1 MVSATGLFYISA
13 KAKVLLPD
21 GEAEFFEILAGVL
34 QGDTLVPYIFTIMT
48 DYAMRQAIGNDA
60 LELGF
65 KLDSKRSRRQNPN
78 EITDLD
84 FADDIAL
91 VTEELEHAQDFLYHV
106 EENAAKIGLHLNSDK
121 TEFMSFNQVQDT
133 VLKTVNNENIKKVD
147 NFKYLGPWID
157 DTANDVK
164 VRKALAWKSCYKL
177 NKIWKS
183 SLCKLL
189 KLQTCLTLLES
200 VLLYGSET

>member
-13 KAKVLLPD
+13 KAKVLSPD

-34 QGDTLVPYIFTIMT
+34 QGDTLVPYILTIMT

-183 SLCKLL
+183 SLCKFL
-189 KLQTCLTLLES
+189 KLQTCLTLVES